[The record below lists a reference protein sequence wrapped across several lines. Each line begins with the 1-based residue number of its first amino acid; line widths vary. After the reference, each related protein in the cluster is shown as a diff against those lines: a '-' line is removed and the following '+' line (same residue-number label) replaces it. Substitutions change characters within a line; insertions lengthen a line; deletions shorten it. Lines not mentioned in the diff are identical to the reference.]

1 LHSAQIELL
10 GKLSFG
16 VVRRCFGNTRK
27 HSTMPTG
34 TVKWYN
40 PEKGFGFIERDGGE
54 EDLFV
59 HRSAV
64 GYQNLGE
71 GDRVEFT
78 VGMGPKGPAADSV
91 TVLESNPNPRP
102 ASRSENG
109 GGARRGFQSDVDPST
124 LPLVSGVVD
133 RFDDLKG
140 FGFIKQDNGGAD
152 VFFHQSAL
160 NGARVYQGD
169 HIEFRLGEGPKGPR
183 AEDIRLLDQ

>member
-1 LHSAQIELL
+1 
-10 GKLSFG
+10 
-16 VVRRCFGNTRK
+16 
-27 HSTMPTG
+27 MPTG

-64 GYQNLGE
+64 GYQALGE

-102 ASRSENG
+102 QR
-109 GGARRGFQSDVDPST
+109 GAARGGFQSDVDPSS
-124 LPLVSGVVD
+124 LPLVGGVVD

-169 HIEFRLGEGPKGPR
+169 HVEFRLGEGPKGPR
-183 AEDIRLLDQ
+183 AEQIRLLDN

>member
-1 LHSAQIELL
+1 
-10 GKLSFG
+10 
-16 VVRRCFGNTRK
+16 
-27 HSTMPTG
+27 MPTG

-40 PEKGFGFIERDGGE
+40 SEKGYGFIERDGGE

-64 GYQNLGE
+64 GYQSLGE

-91 TVLESNPNPRP
+91 TVLESNPNPP
-102 ASRSENG
+102 SSRSN

-124 LPLVSGVVD
+124 LPLATGVVD

-183 AEDIRLLDQ
+183 AEDIRMLDQ

>member
-1 LHSAQIELL
+1 
-10 GKLSFG
+10 
-16 VVRRCFGNTRK
+16 
-27 HSTMPTG
+27 MPTG

-40 PEKGFGFIERDGGE
+40 SEKGYGFIERDGGE

-64 GYQNLGE
+64 GYQSLGE

-91 TVLESNPNPRP
+91 TVLESNPNPP
-102 ASRSENG
+102 TERSS
-109 GGARRGFQSDVDPST
+109 GARRGFQSDIDPST
-124 LPLVSGVVD
+124 LPLATGVVD

-183 AEDIRLLDQ
+183 AEDIRMLDQ

>member
-1 LHSAQIELL
+1 
-10 GKLSFG
+10 
-16 VVRRCFGNTRK
+16 
-27 HSTMPTG
+27 MPTG

-40 PEKGFGFIERDGGE
+40 SEKGYGFIERDGGE

-64 GYQNLGE
+64 GYQSVGE

-91 TVLESNPNPRP
+91 TVLESNPNPP
-102 ASRSENG
+102 TERSN
-109 GGARRGFQSDVDPST
+109 GARRGFQSEVDPST
-124 LPLVSGVVD
+124 LPLATGVVD

-183 AEDIRLLDQ
+183 AEDIRMLDQ

>member
-1 LHSAQIELL
+1 
-10 GKLSFG
+10 
-16 VVRRCFGNTRK
+16 
-27 HSTMPTG
+27 MPTG

-40 PEKGFGFIERDGGE
+40 PEKGFGFIARDGGE

-64 GYQNLGE
+64 GYQALGE

-102 ASRSENG
+102 QRA
-109 GGARRGFQSDVDPST
+109 RGFASEVDPST
-124 LPLVSGVVD
+124 LPSASGVVD

-169 HIEFRLGEGPKGPR
+169 HVEFKLGEGPKGPR

>member
-1 LHSAQIELL
+1 
-10 GKLSFG
+10 
-16 VVRRCFGNTRK
+16 
-27 HSTMPTG
+27 MPTG

-40 PEKGFGFIERDGGE
+40 PEKGFGFIARDGGE

-64 GYQNLGE
+64 GYQALGE

-91 TVLESNPNPRP
+91 TVLETNPNPRP
-102 ASRSENG
+102 QRA
-109 GGARRGFQSDVDPST
+109 RGFQADVDPTT
-124 LPLVSGVVD
+124 LPQANGVVD

-140 FGFIKQDNGGAD
+140 FGFIKQENGGPD

-169 HIEFRLGEGPKGPR
+169 HVSFRLGEGPKGPR
-183 AEDIRLLDQ
+183 AEQIQLLDQ

>member
-1 LHSAQIELL
+1 
-10 GKLSFG
+10 
-16 VVRRCFGNTRK
+16 
-27 HSTMPTG
+27 MPTG

-91 TVLESNPNPRP
+91 TVLESNPNPAP
-102 ASRSENG
+102 ARSENGGG

-124 LPLVSGVVD
+124 LPLVTGVVD

>member
-1 LHSAQIELL
+1 
-10 GKLSFG
+10 
-16 VVRRCFGNTRK
+16 
-27 HSTMPTG
+27 MPTG

-64 GYQNLGE
+64 GYQTLGE

-102 ASRSENG
+102 QRSADG
-109 GGARRGFQSDVDPST
+109 GGSNGRRGFESDVDPSS

-183 AEDIRLLDQ
+183 AEQIRLLDQ

>member
-1 LHSAQIELL
+1 
-10 GKLSFG
+10 
-16 VVRRCFGNTRK
+16 
-27 HSTMPTG
+27 M
-34 TVKWYN
+34 
-40 PEKGFGFIERDGGE
+40 
-54 EDLFV
+54 
-59 HRSAV
+59 
-64 GYQNLGE
+64 
-71 GDRVEFT
+71 
-78 VGMGPKGPAADSV
+78 

-102 ASRSENG
+102 QRSPDGGNG
-109 GGARRGFQSDVDPST
+109 GGRRGGFESDVDPSS

-183 AEDIRLLDQ
+183 AEQIRLLDQ

>member
-1 LHSAQIELL
+1 
-10 GKLSFG
+10 
-16 VVRRCFGNTRK
+16 
-27 HSTMPTG
+27 MPTG

-64 GYQNLGE
+64 GYQTLGE

-102 ASRSENG
+102 ARG
-109 GGARRGFQSDVDPST
+109 GGAGGSRFGPAVDPES
-124 LPLVSGVVD
+124 LPLVTGVVD

-140 FGFIKQDNGGAD
+140 FGFIKQDSGAAD

-183 AEDIRLLDQ
+183 AENIRLLDQ

>member
-1 LHSAQIELL
+1 
-10 GKLSFG
+10 
-16 VVRRCFGNTRK
+16 
-27 HSTMPTG
+27 MPTG

-40 PEKGFGFIERDGGE
+40 SEKGYGFIERDGGE

-64 GYQNLGE
+64 GYQSLGE

-91 TVLESNPNPRP
+91 TVLESNPNPP
-102 ASRSENG
+102 AARSQD
-109 GGARRGFQSDVDPST
+109 GARRGFQSDVDPST
-124 LPLVSGVVD
+124 LPLVSGTVD

-183 AEDIRLLDQ
+183 AEDIRMLDQ